1 MWIWEKVIPSEI
13 MNQSTLWLGFK
24 NVSKS
29 LILVATLN
37 EMVIDYSCNWFHN
50 SISYAL
56 LEPILYSIPLPFF
69 IQSLIFKKWWRMPTK
84 IIFNLTKMHSYLV
97 LVCCYFSE
105 NNFWIYMRHL
115 SLLQVFEIHKLF
127 AKWWC
132 QKVAVIK
139 QEILLPSSCYT
150 KKYKHIC
157 ELSSWCLAHVIW

>member
-1 MWIWEKVIPSEI
+1 
-13 MNQSTLWLGFK
+13 
-24 NVSKS
+24 
-29 LILVATLN
+29 
-37 EMVIDYSCNWFHN
+37 MVIDYTCNWFHN

-56 LEPILYSIPLPFF
+56 LESILYSIPLPFF

-84 IIFNLTKMHSYLV
+84 IIFNFTKMHSYLV

-139 QEILLPSSCYT
+139 QEILLPSCYT
-150 KKYKHIC
+150 KSTYKHILC
-157 ELSSWCLAHVIW
+157 TFKLMFGTCHLVKITVASLVNCRKCLTNCNWI